1 MSYTLVTANRNY
13 SSWSLRPWVLMRA
26 LDIPFADRIEPFATL
41 DNHAAFRAFSPTGQV
56 PVLIDRDR
64 TVWDSLGITLH
75 LAERH
80 KGVWPADVEARA
92 WAMCAVAEMHGGFGA
107 LRRER
112 TMTVGQR
119 VAPAAGTPALARD
132 VARLTELWTEGLSRF
147 GGPWLA
153 GSAFSAAD
161 AFYAPVAFRVRTY
174 GVDVGEAGARW
185 VATML
190 AHPAM
195 REWEAA
201 ALAETFR
208 EPGHEAEVAACGV
221 VTSDDRADAF
231 ATAPLTTSPPA

>member
-26 LDIPFADRIEPFATL
+26 LGIPFADRIEPFATL

-56 PVLIDRDR
+56 PVLIDGER
-64 TVWDSLGITLH
+64 TVWDSLGIALY

-80 KGVWPADVEARA
+80 AGVWPADEAARA
-92 WAMCAVAEMHGGFGA
+92 WGMCAVAEMHGGFGA

-119 VAPAAGTPALARD
+119 IAPFAVSAAVAGDT
-132 VARLTELWTEGLSRF
+132 ARLAELWAEGLSRF

-153 GSAFSAAD
+153 GPAFTVAD
-161 AFYAPVAFRVRTY
+161 AFYAPVAYRVRTY
-174 GVDVGEAGARW
+174 DIDVGEAGGAW
-185 VATML
+185 VQRML
-190 AHPAM
+190 DHPAM

-208 EPGHEAEVAACGV
+208 EEGHEAEATRYGRVIE
-221 VTSDDRADAF
+221 DRRAVSGMA
-231 ATAPLTTSPPA
+231 SR